1 MGIPR
6 FAKTLMTRYPLII
19 GNIRTESDIPII
31 HNLYLDLNSTIHEL
45 SHSNPDNILALL
57 KNKSY
62 EQIYQETCDIIN
74 QIVQL
79 IKPKSLLVIAL
90 DGVSPIAK
98 ISDQLKSRYSKYFL
112 ANNQEINDLITNL
125 NLDKKNNFDKNEI
138 SPCTNF
144 MINLEKYID
153 NYILQKKKENAD
165 IWKDIN
171 IIFSGTNVPGEGE
184 YKIMEIMR
192 EEKIKD
198 EKKIINHCIFSNDA
212 DFILLSLLCHEANI
226 VLLKKGTSNKK
237 EYNFESTK
245 KNNFLNFNEFLYISV
260 LREYLDIEFCKL
272 KSKIKFEYNIE
283 KLCDDFSFLCFLY
296 GNDFLPSLLSLD
308 NDGNVFEF
316 VINSYKNSLIKFND
330 YLTNNGLINF
340 SNFKIFMNDLS
351 MKESEYFNEKS
362 DFFKRILLSRKNNHI
377 FNTSLFDIYKEEN
390 SLNKDNNI
398 KVDKYERLK
407 KIINKSDTLVKKIN
421 NINDMEIIK
430 RDEEFGKDLNDF
442 FINKFVEE
450 YNNDKYKGKI
460 MYYQEKFNIDI
471 EDNEGKKELNKII
484 LNYIEGLQWNLL
496 YFKGYLS
503 WNWNYLYN
511 YCPLI
516 SNIAKFN
523 FDKNQNEIIN
533 NNIFQLKG
541 EPIPPYILQCLIF
554 PSFDLIPVNYHK
566 IKEIIPEYYSFKK
579 KFDNDGSPFPSQYIV
594 TCPKI
599 SGNKTIQDLI
609 QFDSIEFSK
618 TENYTKIKESYG
630 KEYLYNISNE
640 KSLYIHKRKN
650 EIFEEKYNINKTDIL
665 FPSIE
670 KIKNYKY
677 IEGYFNRCIGKN
689 KIIQIN
695 SLFIYISLDEKKYKK
710 INKIIIDEILKEKII
725 SYGYPHLKIGY
736 LTGVYFNNKY
746 YSKNAENS
754 YLIDYEEMIK
764 KDYEYIGLKILDLS
778 ILIEVVPLLFI
789 GNDKIEFDYEYK
801 YLIPLEI
808 TSVNKTNDIYREYL
822 KNILKINNVNEEEIK
837 LDEEKLKKD
846 REIFL
851 YDNSIK
857 KNKSEIKD
865 KIKINDKNKYKGKN
879 NDKKRK
885 KPIGPAIEREI
896 INFKFKNIDDYY

>member
-192 EEKIKD
+192 EEKIKN
-198 EKKIINHCIFSNDA
+198 ENKLINHCILSNDA

-237 EYNFESTK
+237 EYNFKSTK

-630 KEYLYNISNE
+630 KEYLYI
-640 KSLYIHKRKN
+640 
-650 EIFEEKYNINKTDIL
+650 
-665 FPSIE
+665 
-670 KIKNYKY
+670 
-677 IEGYFNRCIGKN
+677 
-689 KIIQIN
+689 
-695 SLFIYISLDEKKYKK
+695 
-710 INKIIIDEILKEKII
+710 
-725 SYGYPHLKIGY
+725 
-736 LTGVYFNNKY
+736 
-746 YSKNAENS
+746 
-754 YLIDYEEMIK
+754 
-764 KDYEYIGLKILDLS
+764 
-778 ILIEVVPLLFI
+778 
-789 GNDKIEFDYEYK
+789 
-801 YLIPLEI
+801 
-808 TSVNKTNDIYREYL
+808 
-822 KNILKINNVNEEEIK
+822 
-837 LDEEKLKKD
+837 
-846 REIFL
+846 
-851 YDNSIK
+851 
-857 KNKSEIKD
+857 
-865 KIKINDKNKYKGKN
+865 
-879 NDKKRK
+879 
-885 KPIGPAIEREI
+885 
-896 INFKFKNIDDYY
+896 

>member
-1 MGIPR
+1 
-6 FAKTLMTRYPLII
+6 
-19 GNIRTESDIPII
+19 
-31 HNLYLDLNSTIHEL
+31 
-45 SHSNPDNILALL
+45 
-57 KNKSY
+57 
-62 EQIYQETCDIIN
+62 
-74 QIVQL
+74 
-79 IKPKSLLVIAL
+79 
-90 DGVSPIAK
+90 
-98 ISDQLKSRYSKYFL
+98 
-112 ANNQEINDLITNL
+112 
-125 NLDKKNNFDKNEI
+125 
-138 SPCTNF
+138 
-144 MINLEKYID
+144 
-153 NYILQKKKENAD
+153 
-165 IWKDIN
+165 
-171 IIFSGTNVPGEGE
+171 
-184 YKIMEIMR
+184 
-192 EEKIKD
+192 
-198 EKKIINHCIFSNDA
+198 
-212 DFILLSLLCHEANI
+212 
-226 VLLKKGTSNKK
+226 
-237 EYNFESTK
+237 
-245 KNNFLNFNEFLYISV
+245 
-260 LREYLDIEFCKL
+260 
-272 KSKIKFEYNIE
+272 
-283 KLCDDFSFLCFLY
+283 
-296 GNDFLPSLLSLD
+296 
-308 NDGNVFEF
+308 
-316 VINSYKNSLIKFND
+316 
-330 YLTNNGLINF
+330 
-340 SNFKIFMNDLS
+340 MNDLS

-430 RDEEFGKDLNDF
+430 RDEEFGKELNDF

-541 EPIPPYILQCLIF
+541 DPIPPYILQCLIF

-630 KEYLYNISNE
+630 KEYLYNISKE

-650 EIFEEKYNINKTDIL
+650 EIFEEKYDINKTDIL

-710 INKIIIDEILKEKII
+710 N
-725 SYGYPHLKIGY
+725 
-736 LTGVYFNNKY
+736 
-746 YSKNAENS
+746 
-754 YLIDYEEMIK
+754 
-764 KDYEYIGLKILDLS
+764 
-778 ILIEVVPLLFI
+778 
-789 GNDKIEFDYEYK
+789 
-801 YLIPLEI
+801 
-808 TSVNKTNDIYREYL
+808 
-822 KNILKINNVNEEEIK
+822 
-837 LDEEKLKKD
+837 
-846 REIFL
+846 
-851 YDNSIK
+851 
-857 KNKSEIKD
+857 
-865 KIKINDKNKYKGKN
+865 
-879 NDKKRK
+879 
-885 KPIGPAIEREI
+885 
-896 INFKFKNIDDYY
+896 

>member
-45 SHSNPDNILALL
+45 SHSNADNILALL

-62 EQIYQETCDIIN
+62 EQIYQETCNIIN

-138 SPCTNF
+138 SLCTNF

-153 NYILQKKKENAD
+153 NYILQKKKENND

-237 EYNFESTK
+237 EYNFKSTK

-407 KIINKSDTLVKKIN
+407 K
-421 NINDMEIIK
+421 
-430 RDEEFGKDLNDF
+430 
-442 FINKFVEE
+442 
-450 YNNDKYKGKI
+450 
-460 MYYQEKFNIDI
+460 
-471 EDNEGKKELNKII
+471 
-484 LNYIEGLQWNLL
+484 
-496 YFKGYLS
+496 
-503 WNWNYLYN
+503 
-511 YCPLI
+511 
-516 SNIAKFN
+516 
-523 FDKNQNEIIN
+523 
-533 NNIFQLKG
+533 
-541 EPIPPYILQCLIF
+541 
-554 PSFDLIPVNYHK
+554 
-566 IKEIIPEYYSFKK
+566 
-579 KFDNDGSPFPSQYIV
+579 
-594 TCPKI
+594 
-599 SGNKTIQDLI
+599 
-609 QFDSIEFSK
+609 
-618 TENYTKIKESYG
+618 
-630 KEYLYNISNE
+630 
-640 KSLYIHKRKN
+640 
-650 EIFEEKYNINKTDIL
+650 
-665 FPSIE
+665 
-670 KIKNYKY
+670 
-677 IEGYFNRCIGKN
+677 
-689 KIIQIN
+689 
-695 SLFIYISLDEKKYKK
+695 
-710 INKIIIDEILKEKII
+710 
-725 SYGYPHLKIGY
+725 
-736 LTGVYFNNKY
+736 
-746 YSKNAENS
+746 
-754 YLIDYEEMIK
+754 
-764 KDYEYIGLKILDLS
+764 
-778 ILIEVVPLLFI
+778 
-789 GNDKIEFDYEYK
+789 
-801 YLIPLEI
+801 
-808 TSVNKTNDIYREYL
+808 
-822 KNILKINNVNEEEIK
+822 
-837 LDEEKLKKD
+837 
-846 REIFL
+846 
-851 YDNSIK
+851 
-857 KNKSEIKD
+857 
-865 KIKINDKNKYKGKN
+865 
-879 NDKKRK
+879 
-885 KPIGPAIEREI
+885 
-896 INFKFKNIDDYY
+896 